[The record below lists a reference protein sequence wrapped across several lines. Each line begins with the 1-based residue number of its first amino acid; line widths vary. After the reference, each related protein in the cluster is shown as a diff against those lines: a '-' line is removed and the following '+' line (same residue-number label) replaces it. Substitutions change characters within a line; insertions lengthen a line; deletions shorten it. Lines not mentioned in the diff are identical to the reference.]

1 MIGVEDAVRAKILQ
15 TIKPWESKSE
25 RGYTRRPP
33 NVKVERIIACLT
45 FIFPVVVIQNVSS
58 NCFAVILDENYR
70 MSVED
75 LVYDW
80 NHIEPSLHAP
90 ERHIGFD
97 DETLRDGL
105 QSPSVCEPPVEKK
118 IALLHLME
126 ALDIDT
132 ADIGLPGAGGT
143 HAAGVE
149 RLAREIAEKKFKIRP
164 NCAARTLRSDI
175 TPIVEI
181 SQRVGIPI
189 EACTF
194 IGSSPIR
201 FYAEEWTLDKL
212 LAITEEA
219 VSFAVGENLPVMFV
233 TEDTTRANPETI
245 RALYTTAIRCGARAV
260 CVCDTVGHATP
271 DGARAVVRFVKNIIQ
286 EQGEKV
292 RLDWHGHQDRGLGV
306 INSIAAI
313 EGGADQVHGSALG
326 VGERVGNAP
335 MDQLLVNL
343 KLLGWIDND
352 LSRLREYCET
362 AADACGWTIPL
373 NYPVFGRDAFR
384 TATGV
389 HAAAV
394 IKSYRRGDAELADL
408 IYSGVPA
415 GLFGLKQVIEI
426 GPMSGKSNII
436 YWLETRGLE
445 ASEDR
450 ITRIYEHA
458 KQSNAVLTEEEVTQ
472 LLEVRE

>member
-1 MIGVEDAVRAKILQ
+1 
-15 TIKPWESKSE
+15 
-25 RGYTRRPP
+25 
-33 NVKVERIIACLT
+33 
-45 FIFPVVVIQNVSS
+45 
-58 NCFAVILDENYR
+58 
-70 MSVED
+70 MSVAE
-75 LVYDW
+75 LIYDW
-80 NHIEPSLHAP
+80 NKVDPVLHKP
-90 ERHIGFD
+90 DRHIGFD

-118 IALLHLME
+118 IELLHLMD
-126 ALDIDT
+126 ALGIDT

-149 RLAREIAEKKFKIRP
+149 IMAREIADKKLKIRP
-164 NCAARTLRSDI
+164 NCAARTHRNDI
-175 TPIVEI
+175 IPIADI
-181 SQRVGIPI
+181 SQRAGIAI

-201 FYAEEWTLDKL
+201 FYAEEWTIDKL
-212 LAITEEA
+212 LQMTEEA
-219 VSFAVGENLPVMFV
+219 VTFAVGEGLPVMFV
-233 TEDTTRANPETI
+233 TEDTTRADPETI

-271 DGARAVVRFVKNIIQ
+271 DGAREVVKFVRGIID
-286 EQGEKV
+286 EQGEQV

-306 INSIAAI
+306 INSLAAI
-313 EGGADQVHGSALG
+313 EGGADQIHGSALG
-326 VGERVGNAP
+326 MGERVGNTP

-343 KLLGWIDND
+343 KLLGWIEND
-352 LSRLREYCET
+352 LTRLREYCDK
-362 AADACGWTIPL
+362 AAEACRWIIPL

-394 IKSYRRGDAELADL
+394 IKSYRKGDTELADL

-426 GPMSGKSNII
+426 GPMSGKSNVIF
-436 YWLETRGLE
+436 WLESRGLE

-450 ITRIYEHA
+450 VTRIYERA
-458 KQSNAVLTEEEVTQ
+458 KQASAVLEEAELMRLV
-472 LLEVRE
+472 

>member
-1 MIGVEDAVRAKILQ
+1 MDR
-15 TIKPWESKSE
+15 
-25 RGYTRRPP
+25 TRRMLLSNRLANP
-33 NVKVERIIACLT
+33 ERACLT
-45 FIFPVVVIQNVSS
+45 INSLL
-58 NCFAVILDENYR
+58 AVIKFLPAEVYLSANFLKPR
-70 MSVED
+70 KVSEVPAED

-80 NHIEPSLHAP
+80 NKIEPSHPAP
-90 ERHIGFD
+90 NRRISFD

-118 IALLHLME
+118 SELLHLMD
-126 ALDIDT
+126 ALGIDT

-143 HAAGVE
+143 HAASVE
-149 RLAREIAEKKFKIRP
+149 RLAREIADKKLRIRP
-164 NCAARTLRSDI
+164 NCAARTHRSDI

-181 SQRVGIPI
+181 SQRAGISI

-194 IGSSPIR
+194 IGSSPVR
-201 FYAEEWTLDKL
+201 FYAEDWTLDKL
-212 LAITEEA
+212 LKLTEDA
-219 VSFAVGENLPVMFV
+219 VTFAVKEGLPVMYV
-233 TEDTTRANPETI
+233 TEDTTRADPETI

-260 CVCDTVGHATP
+260 CVCDTVGHSTP
-271 DGARAVVRFVKNIIQ
+271 DGARSVVRFVREIIE

-326 VGERVGNAP
+326 VGERVGNTP

-343 KLLGWIDND
+343 KLMNWIDND
-352 LSRLREYCET
+352 LSRLGEYCEV
-362 AADACGWTIPL
+362 AAQSCGWMIPY

-394 IKSYRRGDAELADL
+394 IKSYRKNDPQLADL
-408 IYSGVPA
+408 VYSGVPA
-415 GLFGLKQVIEI
+415 SLFGLKQKIEI
-426 GPMSGKSNII
+426 GPMSGKSNVI
-436 YWLETRGLE
+436 YWLESRGME
-445 ASEDR
+445 ATEDR
-450 ITRIYEHA
+450 VSRIYEHA
-458 KQSNAVLTEEEVTQ
+458 KQSSAVLEEDEVMQ
-472 LLEVRE
+472 LT

>member
-1 MIGVEDAVRAKILQ
+1 MPAEELI
-15 TIKPWESKSE
+15 
-25 RGYTRRPP
+25 
-33 NVKVERIIACLT
+33 
-45 FIFPVVVIQNVSS
+45 
-58 NCFAVILDENYR
+58 
-70 MSVED
+70 
-75 LVYDW
+75 YDW
-80 NHIEPSLHAP
+80 NKVEPTLHKP
-90 ERHIGFD
+90 ERRIAFD

-118 IALLHLME
+118 IELLHLMD
-126 ALDIDT
+126 ALGIDT

-149 RLAREIAEKKFKIRP
+149 RLAREIADNKMRIRP
-164 NCAARTLRSDI
+164 NCAARTHRNDI
-175 TPIVEI
+175 IPIAEI
-181 SQRVGIPI
+181 SQRAGLAI

-212 LAITEEA
+212 LKLTEEA
-219 VSFAVGENLPVMFV
+219 VTFAVSQNLPVMFV
-233 TEDTTRANPETI
+233 TEDTTRADPQTI
-245 RALYTTAIRCGARAV
+245 RALYTTAIQCGARAL

-271 DGARAVVRFVKNIIQ
+271 DGARAVVRFVKSIIE
-286 EQGEKV
+286 EQGERV

-313 EGGADQVHGSALG
+313 EGGADEVHGSALG
-326 VGERVGNAP
+326 VGERVGNTP

-343 KLLGWIDND
+343 KLMGWIDND
-352 LSRLREYCET
+352 LSRLRHYCEK
-362 AADACGWTIPL
+362 AAESCGWTVPY

-394 IKSYRRGDAELADL
+394 IKSYRKGDTELADL

-415 GLFGLKQVIEI
+415 GLFGLKQQIEI
-426 GPMSGKSNII
+426 GPMSGKSNVV
-436 YWLETRGLE
+436 YWLETRGIE
-445 ASEDR
+445 PSEDR
-450 ITRIYEHA
+450 VTRIYERA
-458 KQSNAVLTEEEVTQ
+458 KQSSSVLEEDEVMQ
-472 LLEVRE
+472 LV

>member
-1 MIGVEDAVRAKILQ
+1 V
-15 TIKPWESKSE
+15 
-25 RGYTRRPP
+25 
-33 NVKVERIIACLT
+33 
-45 FIFPVVVIQNVSS
+45 
-58 NCFAVILDENYR
+58 LDE
-70 MSVED
+70 E

-80 NHIEPSLHAP
+80 NTVDPSLQTP
-90 ERHIGFD
+90 NRHIGFD

-118 IALLHLME
+118 IELLHLMD
-126 ALDIDT
+126 ALGIDT
-132 ADIGLPGAGGT
+132 ADVGLPGAGGT

-149 RLAREIAEKKFKIRP
+149 RLAREIAEKKLKIRP

-175 TPIVEI
+175 VPIVEI
-181 SQRVGIPI
+181 SQRAGIPI

-194 IGSSPIR
+194 IGSSSVR
-201 FYAEEWTLDKL
+201 FFAEDWTLDKL
-212 LAITEEA
+212 LKMTEDAVTFA
-219 VSFAVGENLPVMFV
+219 VSEGVPVMYV
-233 TEDTTRANPETI
+233 TEDTTRAKPETI

-260 CVCDTVGHATP
+260 CVCDTVGHSTP
-271 DGARAVVRFVKNIIQ
+271 DGARAVVSFVKGIID

-313 EGGADQVHGSALG
+313 QGGADQVHGSALG
-326 VGERVGNAP
+326 IGERVGNTP

-343 KLLGWIDND
+343 KLMGWIDND
-352 LSRLREYCET
+352 LSRLKEYCDV

-394 IKSYRRGDAELADL
+394 IKSYKKGDRHLADL
-408 IYSGVPA
+408 VYSGVPA
-415 GLFGLKQVIEI
+415 GLFGLEQVIEI
-426 GPMSGKSNII
+426 GPMSGKSNVI
-436 YWLETRGLE
+436 YWLEKRGIE
-445 ASEDR
+445 PSEER
-450 ITRIYEHA
+450 VNRVYERA
-458 KQSNAVLTEEEVTQ
+458 KQASAVLDEKEIMQ
-472 LLEVRE
+472 LV

>member
-1 MIGVEDAVRAKILQ
+1 
-15 TIKPWESKSE
+15 
-25 RGYTRRPP
+25 
-33 NVKVERIIACLT
+33 
-45 FIFPVVVIQNVSS
+45 VS
-58 NCFAVILDENYR
+58 VTELI
-70 MSVED
+70 
-75 LVYDW
+75 YDW
-80 NHIEPSLHAP
+80 NKVDP
-90 ERHIGFD
+90 EVYQPNRHIGFD

-105 QSPSVCEPPVEKK
+105 QSPSVSEPSVENK
-118 IALLHLME
+118 IELLHLMD
-126 ALDIDT
+126 ALGIDT

-149 RLAREIAEKKFKIRP
+149 MMAREIADKNLKIRP
-164 NCAARTLRSDI
+164 NCAARTHLSDLI
-175 TPIVEI
+175 PIVEI
-181 SQRVGIPI
+181 SQRAGIII

-212 LAITEEA
+212 LQMTEEA
-219 VSFAVGENLPVMFV
+219 VTFAVKEGLPVMFV

-245 RALYTTAIRCGARAV
+245 RALYTTAIRSGAGAV

-271 DGARAVVRFVKNIIQ
+271 DGAREVVKFVRGIID
-286 EQGEKV
+286 EQGEAV

-326 VGERVGNAP
+326 MGERVGNAP

-343 KLLGWIDND
+343 KLLGWISND
-352 LSRLREYCET
+352 LTRLREYCEK
-362 AADACGWTIPL
+362 AAEACRWSIPL

-394 IKSYRRGDAELADL
+394 IKSYRKGDTELADL

-415 GLFGLKQVIEI
+415 GQFGLQQVIEV
-426 GPMSGKSNII
+426 GPMSGKSNVT
-436 YWLETRGLE
+436 YWLESRGLE
-445 ASEDR
+445 ASEER
-450 ITRIYEHA
+450 VTRIYERA
-458 KQSNAVLTEEEVTQ
+458 KQSTTVLSEVEMMA
-472 LLEVRE
+472 LV

>member
-1 MIGVEDAVRAKILQ
+1 MPANE
-15 TIKPWESKSE
+15 
-25 RGYTRRPP
+25 
-33 NVKVERIIACLT
+33 
-45 FIFPVVVIQNVSS
+45 
-58 NCFAVILDENYR
+58 
-70 MSVED
+70 

-80 NHIEPSLHAP
+80 NTIEPRIAAP
-90 ERHIGFD
+90 GRKISFD

-105 QSPSVCEPPVEKK
+105 QSPSVCEPPVEQK
-118 IALLHLME
+118 IELLHLMD
-126 ALDIDT
+126 ALGIDT

-143 HAAGVE
+143 HAEGVE
-149 RLAREIAEKKFKIRP
+149 RLAREIVEQKLRIRP
-164 NCAARTLRSDI
+164 NCAARTHRNDI

-181 SQRVGIPI
+181 SQRAGIAI

-194 IGSSPIR
+194 IGSSPVR
-201 FYAEEWTLDKL
+201 FYAENWTLDKL
-212 LAITEEA
+212 LELTEDA
-219 VSFAVGENLPVMFV
+219 VTFAVKEGLPVMYV
-233 TEDTTRANPETI
+233 TEDTTRADPETI

-260 CVCDTVGHATP
+260 CVCDTVGHSTP
-271 DGARAVVRFVKNIIQ
+271 DGARSVVRFVKSIIE

-313 EGGADQVHGSALG
+313 EGGADQVHASALG
-326 VGERVGNAP
+326 VGERVGNTP

-343 KLLGWIDND
+343 KLMEWIDND
-352 LSRLREYCET
+352 LSLLGEYCKT
-362 AADACGWTIPL
+362 AAKACGWNIPL

-394 IKSYRRGDAELADL
+394 IKSYKKDEPGLADL
-408 IYSGVPA
+408 VYSGVPA

-426 GPMSGKSNII
+426 GPMSGKSNVI
-436 YWLETRGLE
+436 YWLESRGLE

-450 ITRIYEHA
+450 VTRIYEHA
-458 KQSNAVLTEEEVTQ
+458 KKSSAVLEEEEVRQ
-472 LLEVRE
+472 LV